1 MKVVEIF
8 KSIDGEGKRAGLPTT
23 FIRLFGCN
31 LNCSY
36 CDTRYGCEG
45 EGYSIMSILQIV
57 SAVERCGIHSV
68 TITGGEPLVHPGIN
82 KPVSY
87 THLTLPTNS
96 LV

>member
-45 EGYSIMSILQIV
+45 EGYLILSIPDIV
-57 SAVERCGIHSV
+57 ATVENSV
-68 TITGGEPLVHPGIN
+68 FIQ
-82 KPVSY
+82 
-87 THLTLPTNS
+87 
-96 LV
+96 